1 MVMEDDGVTN
11 FKLGSSFVHHVWTCC
26 TRFTISNMAYIL
38 TEVMHLHIT
47 GGFTCHWIVSNNKSC
62 IVKYLR

>member
-38 TEVMHLHIT
+38 TEV
-47 GGFTCHWIVSNNKSC
+47 
-62 IVKYLR
+62 